1 MERTNSVHGTG
12 CHAAINKEADGY
24 VATRNPWEPEEQGAW
39 PRSQE
44 ADPRLLRPRLPCHS
58 RTPSAPDLHFRPSP
72 PTTLPA
78 PNDGPQHAVLDHGV
92 LVTSCFSPT
101 YSKYT
106 AAPSSSGFHGTPCP
120 ACLRP
125 PCSAVLSQSFLNVSI
140 WQGTRPTSPPPP
152 LCPGVTLHKP
162 EVATLALNR
171 APLYS
176 SRAALSKRNARA
188 TTAHVTK

>member
-1 MERTNSVHGTG
+1 MAALTG
-12 CHAAINKEADGY
+12 GGPTAA
-24 VATRNPWEPEEQGAW
+24 PP
-39 PRSQE
+39 P
-44 ADPRLLRPRLPCHS
+44 PPCHS
-58 RTPSAPDLHFRPSP
+58 QTPSAPDLHFRPSP

-92 LVTSCFSPT
+92 LVTSCFSSM

-106 AAPSSSGFHGTPCP
+106 VTPSSVFYGTPRP

-152 LCPGVTLHKP
+152 LCPCPGVTLHKP

-188 TTAHVTK
+188 TTVHVTK